1 MWVVIDRR
9 QQQRFQFV
17 ADCWISILFGCERS
31 VNSHLFSAEKSAF
44 LDHVFV
50 DTIKGACC
58 NAKSMSAITPAW
70 IAYLPRWQWSGK
82 G

>member
-1 MWVVIDRR
+1 MWVVIESH

-17 ADCWISILFGCERS
+17 ADCRISLLFGCERP
-31 VNSHLFSAEKSAF
+31 VNSHLSNAEKSAF
-44 LDHVFV
+44 FDHVFV
-50 DTIKGACC
+50 NTIKGACC

-70 IAYLPRWQWSGK
+70 IACLCCWRWSGK